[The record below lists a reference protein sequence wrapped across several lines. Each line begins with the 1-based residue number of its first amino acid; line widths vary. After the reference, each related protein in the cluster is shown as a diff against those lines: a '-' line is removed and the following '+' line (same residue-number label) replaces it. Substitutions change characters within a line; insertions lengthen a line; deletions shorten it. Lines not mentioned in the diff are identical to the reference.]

1 MGTSDASYERVLKRN
16 VGLQER
22 IQKWKLEHPLYQGVD
37 PNYAQRQRNKMLRRD
52 TITPCVNRSK
62 AIGCPYGGE
71 TNDGEIRKSEKS
83 VNQQHRHHRLS
94 GFELLLLPQERDFL
108 KELRE
113 RALEERR
120 KSNRSHHYI
129 LIFLLALSILV
140 LVGVFLTKNGMM

>member
-52 TITPCVNRSK
+52 TITPSINRSK
-62 AIGCPYGGE
+62 AIICPYGGE
-71 TNDGEIRKSEKS
+71 TNHGEIRKSEKS

-94 GFELLLLPQERDFL
+94 GFELLLLPQEREFL

-113 RALEERR
+113 RTLEERR
-120 KSNRSHHYI
+120 KSNRSHNYI
-129 LIFLLALSILV
+129 LVLLLALSILV
-140 LVGVFLTKNGMM
+140 LVGVFFTKNGMR